1 MVNPLRRKGAGLA
14 RPRWIVPLTIS
25 APILA
30 SCTLVGTAPPAPA
43 PTEGGNAPLG
53 NVADA
58 VPRAEVKTRL
68 GNPESYRVAGKE
80 YRVLETSEG
89 YRQEGIASWYGSQF
103 QGRRTSS
110 GEIYDMY
117 RMTAA
122 HKTLPLPTY
131 VRVTNLENGRSVVVR
146 VNDRGP
152 FVDGRIIDMSF
163 VAAIRLGMLGPG
175 TARVEVVAL
184 DPPARDRPG

>member
-43 PTEGGNAPLG
+43 PAEGGNAPLG